1 VFDELVQGTLVVYKL
16 PKKSA
21 GVEDTLTVRHV
32 ADRVLELV
40 CLQHYII
47 CVASEITVVNSKTE
61 KPYMWIGDET
71 DLAYSMN
78 CEGMQRLKISAPS
91 EFCEHKMR
99 AVLESITC
107 VPVKQRLMK
116 TMQRDKIKDTAMP
129 ALLKNH
135 LDLLKKANS
144 SLNASTQLALSSEPA
159 EVDAEKMLDGSE
171 VRHVF
176 IGETDV
182 TGNDAAVNGPEDLEF
197 KCYDVIFVNVI
208 GSGVAQWSLAS
219 LQKCIAVV
227 RSIVK
232 LTHEHPVTK
241 VVFVGMSIKQA
252 GLLYSELQK
261 TSFKNITP
269 LVVMRESFGVNPL
282 QEYSENRAM
291 METAMKSVSHVLIAE
306 LQLQQTNN
314 QTFANTFDP
323 HGFRRHIMDLSRQGY
338 LCSEAWDKVHSC
350 YVWTPEAMD
359 WAVTRDIMSVTACVQ
374 MPPQAYIRA
383 NLVGHMFDPNQM
395 PGLVYDFILKG
406 MPEFE
411 SWDPDMTELEVL
423 ELNSTC
429 GGVFRSCMSYP
440 RTKVK
445 VTTVS
450 IEADDLKSALQAHV
464 HANKWAYLNM
474 SMSSIEHNL
483 AGDNHWPPYDILGFP
498 V

>member
-1 VFDELVQGTLVVYKL
+1 
-16 PKKSA
+16 
-21 GVEDTLTVRHV
+21 
-32 ADRVLELV
+32 
-40 CLQHYII
+40 
-47 CVASEITVVNSKTE
+47 
-61 KPYMWIGDET
+61 
-71 DLAYSMN
+71 
-78 CEGMQRLKISAPS
+78 
-91 EFCEHKMR
+91 
-99 AVLESITC
+99 
-107 VPVKQRLMK
+107 
-116 TMQRDKIKDTAMP
+116 MQRDKIKDTALP
-129 ALLKNH
+129 AVLKNH
-135 LDLLKKANS
+135 LDILKKANS

-159 EVDAEKMLDGSE
+159 EVDAEKMLEGSE

-269 LVVMRESFGVNPL
+269 LVVMRESFRRVNPVE
-282 QEYSENRAM
+282 EYSENRAM
-291 METAMKSVSHVLIAE
+291 MDTAMKSVSHVLIAE
-306 LQLQQTNN
+306 LQLEQTNN
-314 QTFANTFDP
+314 QPFANTFDP
-323 HGFRRHIMDLSRQGY
+323 HGFRRHILELKAENH
-338 LCSEAWDKVHSC
+338 LCSDAWDAVHSC
-350 YVWTPEAMD
+350 YVWSTEAMD
-359 WAVTRDIMSVTACVQ
+359 WAVARNVMAVTTCVQ
-374 MPPQAYIRA
+374 MPPQAFIRA
-383 NLVGHMFDPNQM
+383 GTGGHIFDTNQM

-440 RTKVK
+440 GTKVK

-450 IEADDLKSALQAHV
+450 IEDDDLKSALQAHV
-464 HANKWAYLNM
+464 HANKWAYLKM

-483 AGDNHWPPYDILGFP
+483 AGDNHWPLFDALGF
-498 V
+498 